1 MAKEKEVSKKVSRS
15 RKSPT
20 KKKSAVKTVKTIKSS
35 GNIELLLKQHV
46 GSPCV
51 PCVKKGDRVL
61 VGTLVARPQGLGANI
76 HSSVDGIV
84 EKVTET
90 SVFIKP
96 KKSLAINGQK
106 IEVSLSKK
114 KENML
119 ERVNEAGVVG
129 MGGAGFPTATKL
141 STDLNGGYIIVNAS
155 ECEPLLA
162 HNMDQIIK
170 YPNETIK
177 GIKLA
182 MKIANAHKAI
192 IAIKNKNQN
201 QVEVLLDALKGT
213 KNIHIH
219 LLPDIYP
226 IGEERAI
233 VRECLGKLLPVTS
246 LPSDANATVIN
257 VETVLRIYEAVELGR
272 PVISKNLT
280 VVGKLKR
287 GKEAQVFFNVPI
299 GMKVKDVL
307 ALAGGV
313 DGKCGEIIMGG
324 AFTGHTCSIND
335 PISKT
340 TNAIIVT
347 KTFKNCNSA
356 KTGLVVCACGGDEDR
371 LKDIAKKQKMKI
383 VDIEYCSYAQD
394 PKGNGV
400 FKCENPGNCP
410 GLDIQCMNIKNAG
423 ATEILTSTC
432 SDCTDAITKLANK
445 LNLNLHHM
453 IDHVFETVE
462 MDKMRNL
469 TELKYVDGKIP
480 RACTASRKN
489 DLLELGLD
497 DADTYVEGD
506 ESMYVSLEY
515 VKEHI
520 NEPAVL
526 RCRRE
531 AGTKLSFRDFEDPAI
546 FDDLVSSGLL
556 KLDGAVTIAQ
566 AIGKNLTQT
575 LDSLSPITADDI
587 DKLQI
592 QDEVENI
599 PNIDI
604 ETKAKP
610 VTKNVVSTAERK
622 HFDITEVK
630 RGSETKIDGTTLYIR
645 KGIEREA
652 IEPEDKILDFKID
665 IITKKDYHIYSGTIM
680 DVQRISTKEA
690 VSKFG
695 EAATRVLDNV
705 VMMLT
710 NAVEEGVQLGDIEPD
725 DGYLDDIIKWDEPTY
740 PDKGDIIIRGVV
752 SAGKYSGNDREF
764 IIAAHKA
771 FERVA
776 QEIRFALKE
785 VEEE

>member
-1 MAKEKEVSKKVSRS
+1 
-15 RKSPT
+15 
-20 KKKSAVKTVKTIKSS
+20 
-35 GNIELLLKQHV
+35 
-46 GSPCV
+46 
-51 PCVKKGDRVL
+51 
-61 VGTLVARPQGLGANI
+61 
-76 HSSVDGIV
+76 
-84 EKVTET
+84 
-90 SVFIKP
+90 
-96 KKSLAINGQK
+96 
-106 IEVSLSKK
+106 
-114 KENML
+114 
-119 ERVNEAGVVG
+119 
-129 MGGAGFPTATKL
+129 
-141 STDLNGGYIIVNAS
+141 
-155 ECEPLLA
+155 
-162 HNMDQIIK
+162 
-170 YPNETIK
+170 
-177 GIKLA
+177 
-182 MKIANAHKAI
+182 
-192 IAIKNKNQN
+192 
-201 QVEVLLDALKGT
+201 
-213 KNIHIH
+213 
-219 LLPDIYP
+219 
-226 IGEERAI
+226 
-233 VRECLGKLLPVTS
+233 
-246 LPSDANATVIN
+246 
-257 VETVLRIYEAVELGR
+257 
-272 PVISKNLT
+272 
-280 VVGKLKR
+280 
-287 GKEAQVFFNVPI
+287 
-299 GMKVKDVL
+299 
-307 ALAGGV
+307 
-313 DGKCGEIIMGG
+313 
-324 AFTGHTCSIND
+324 
-335 PISKT
+335 
-340 TNAIIVT
+340 
-347 KTFKNCNSA
+347 
-356 KTGLVVCACGGDEDR
+356 
-371 LKDIAKKQKMKI
+371 
-383 VDIEYCSYAQD
+383 
-394 PKGNGV
+394 
-400 FKCENPGNCP
+400 
-410 GLDIQCMNIKNAG
+410 
-423 ATEILTSTC
+423 
-432 SDCTDAITKLANK
+432 
-445 LNLNLHHM
+445 
-453 IDHVFETVE
+453 
-462 MDKMRNL
+462 MRNL

-506 ESMYVSLEY
+506 ESMHVSLEY

-587 DKLQI
+587 DRFQI

-610 VTKNVVSTAERK
+610 VTKNVISTAERK

-630 RGSETKIDGTTLYIR
+630 RGNETKIDGTTLYIR

-680 DVQRISTKEA
+680 DVQRISTREA

-764 IIAAHKA
+764 IIAAHKV
-771 FERVA
+771 FERVT